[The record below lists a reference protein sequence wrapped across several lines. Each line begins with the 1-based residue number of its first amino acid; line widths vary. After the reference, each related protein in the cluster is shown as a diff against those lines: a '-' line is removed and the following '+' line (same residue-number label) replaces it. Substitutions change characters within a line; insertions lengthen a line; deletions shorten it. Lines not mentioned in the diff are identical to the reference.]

1 MTTAFPSPLDQKQK
15 PVGAVMVVGG
25 GIAGMQASLD
35 LADAGFKVYLVEKEP
50 AIGGHM
56 AALDK
61 TFPTN
66 DCAMCTISPRLVATS
81 GHRNIT
87 VMTDTELLKLD
98 GEAGHFTAAVN
109 HKPRYIDTTKC
120 TACGDCA
127 LVCPIT
133 LTDIFNGGL
142 SQRKAAYKLYP
153 QAVPNAFAIE
163 KKGIAPCRDACP
175 AGQRAQGYIAMIR
188 EGRYAEALR
197 VIKEDN
203 PFPGICG
210 RICNHRCETACNRNL
225 VDEPIS
231 IAALKRFVTDTV
243 YAEPYVAPQPAAR
256 KFDERVA
263 IIGSG
268 PCGLTAAK
276 DLVQA
281 GYGVTV
287 FEALPVAGGMLR
299 VGVPEYRLP
308 TWIINREIQEILDLG
323 VELRLNTSVDNLD
336 NVFAQG
342 FSSVLIAVGA
352 HEGKKLPIPGAN
364 HPDVLVNTIFLRDVR
379 MNNGPDLK
387 DRHVLVLGGGNVAMD
402 CARTALRLG
411 AKKVDMAFLESR
423 ETMPANED
431 EIHEAEEERITFFP
445 SRSFTQILSEN
456 GHIRGVEAVDV
467 SFMKFEADGTLTLET
482 VPKSEH
488 RLDCDMV
495 IFAIGQRAGLAF
507 IPEDGSVGITRQRTI
522 AVNPNTFATSRAGV
536 FAAGDATTGTAFV
549 IDAVEAGHRSA
560 ENIHK
565 YLRGENLELRHYPD
579 LPVVKMNPT
588 EVAEQIRRGEIRVQ
602 PRVKM
607 PALNPEARTHSF
619 EEVNRGFTEE
629 EARAEASRCLQ
640 CGVCSECL
648 ACYYKCGAGAIYHD
662 QTARMEQI
670 EVGALI
676 LASGFELYDARLSG
690 EYGLGRYP
698 NVVTS
703 QQYERILSP
712 SGPYAGHLKRPSDGK
727 EPKRIAWVQ
736 CVGSR
741 REDRNWCSAV
751 CCMYATKQ
759 TIITQE
765 HAPGTDCT
773 VFYIDFRAYGKGFD
787 AYYER
792 AKSAG
797 VRYIRVM
804 PSTIRQDAATGN
816 LEIQYA
822 LPDGR
827 LITETFDMVVLSV
840 GLQAPTGMRHLAE
853 ELTVDLNANGF
864 CKTSNLSPVNTSRAG
879 VYVCGPFAEPKDIP
893 ETVMSGSAAAAHA
906 MTLLAEGRHTLVAPK
921 VYPPE
926 IDVTGQEP
934 RVGVFVCHCG
944 TNIAGVVD
952 VAAVT
957 QYARDLPNV
966 VVADHS
972 LFTCS
977 SDSQARIKEAIKE
990 YKLNRVV
997 VASCTP
1003 RTHEPLFQNA
1013 IREAGLNFY
1022 LFELANIRDQCSWV
1036 HREQPAAATEKAKDL
1051 VRMAVAKVRMVEP
1064 LQRKSLEFNH
1074 DALVIGGG
1082 LAGMTAATELAEQG
1096 FDVSLVEREGEL
1108 GGNMRHLHFLLSHA
1122 EPQALLRKLV
1132 LKTRFYPNIHV
1143 FLNSEIATFEGSVGK
1158 FKTTIRTRTSAP
1170 PFPALRDTSQL
1181 PKAEAEKISE
1191 TMIHH
1196 GVVIVATGAKP
1207 YQPTEY
1213 LYGQDERV
1221 VTQLELED
1229 SLANRQSE
1237 FVYLKSVVMIQC
1249 VGSRTAERPYCSRLC
1264 CGQAV
1269 KNAMAIKKISPQTE
1283 VYILYRDMR
1292 TYGLMEAS
1300 FGKARA
1306 LGITFLRFDAERPPQ
1321 MQRQGQRQG
1330 TSESG
1335 GALQVIVHD
1344 EMLDADVALE
1354 ADRVVLSVA
1363 VVPREDAGELAQL
1376 LKIPRMAD
1384 GFFQEAHLKLRPV
1397 DFATDGIFLC
1407 GMAHY
1412 PKKALV
1418 ESVTQA
1424 LAAAGRAATVLSNR
1438 TIEIEPIISHVDEEK
1453 CDGCAYCVDPCPF
1466 KAIRLVEYQ
1475 NEAGQTKKRVVV
1487 DETVCKGCGTCQAT
1501 CPKGAIFVWHFKL
1514 DYLRAMT
1521 MAALGK

>member
-1 MTTAFPSPLDQKQK
+1 MNNHFPSPLSKNNK
-15 PVGAVMVVGG
+15 PTGAVMVIGG

-35 LADAGFKVYLVEKEP
+35 LADSGFKVYLVEKQP

-66 DCAMCTISPRLVATS
+66 DCAMCTISPRLIATA
-81 GHRNIT
+81 GHRNIS
-87 VMTDTELLKLD
+87 VLTDTELLKLD
-98 GEAGHFTAAVN
+98 GEAGHFSATVRRN
-109 HKPRYIDTTKC
+109 PRYIDTSKC

-127 LVCPIT
+127 IVCPIV
-133 LTDIFNGGL
+133 LTDNFNGDL
-142 SQRKAAYKLYP
+142 NQRKAAYKLYP

-231 IAALKRFVTDTV
+231 IAALKRFVTDKV
-243 YAEPYVAPQPAAR
+243 YAEAYVAPPPAAR

-263 IIGSG
+263 VIGSG

-276 DLVQA
+276 DLVVA
-281 GYGVTV
+281 GYDVTV

-299 VGVPEYRLP
+299 VGIPEYRLP

-323 VELRLNTSVDNLD
+323 VELRLNTPVNNLD
-336 NVFAQG
+336 DVFAQG
-342 FSSVLIAVGA
+342 FNSVLIAVGA
-352 HEGKKLPIPGAN
+352 HEGKKLPIPGAD

-379 MNNGPDLK
+379 MGNGPDLK

-411 AKKVDMAFLESR
+411 AKRVDMAFLESR
-423 ETMPANED
+423 ETMPSRTD
-431 EIHEAEEERITFFP
+431 EIAEAEEEGIALYP
-445 SRSFTQILSEN
+445 SRSFTRIFSEN
-456 GHIRGVEAVDV
+456 GRISGVEAVNV
-467 SFMKFEADGTLTLET
+467 SFMQFESDGALTLET
-482 VPKSEH
+482 VPNSEH
-488 RLDCDMV
+488 NLDCDMV

-507 IPEDGSVGITRQRTI
+507 IPEDGGVGITRQRTI
-522 AVNPNTFATSRAGV
+522 AVNPNTFATSREGV

-549 IDAVEAGHRSA
+549 IDAVVSGHKSA

-565 YLRGENLELRHYPD
+565 YLRGENLELRSHAD

-588 EVAEQIRRGEIRVQ
+588 EVAEQIRRGEIRIQ
-602 PRVKM
+602 PRVRM
-607 PALNPEARTHSF
+607 EALNPDSRTHSF
-619 EEVNRGFTEE
+619 EEVNRGYTEA

-648 ACYYKCGAGAIYHD
+648 ACYYKCGAGAIDHN
-662 QTARMEQI
+662 QVARSEQI
-670 EVGALI
+670 EVGAVI
-676 LASGFELYDARLSG
+676 LASGFELYDAHLSG
-690 EYGLGRYP
+690 EYGFGRYP

-712 SGPYAGHLKRPSDGK
+712 TGPYNGHLKRPSDGA
-727 EPKRIAWVQ
+727 EPKRIAWIQ

-741 REDRNWCSAV
+741 RADRNWCSAV

-759 TIITQE
+759 TIITKE
-765 HAPGTDCT
+765 HAPDTDST

-792 AKSAG
+792 AKASG
-797 VRYIRVM
+797 TRYLRVM
-804 PSTIRQDAATGN
+804 PSRIKEDPATGN

-827 LITETFDMVVLSV
+827 LITETFDLVVLSV
-840 GLQAPTGMRHLAE
+840 GLQAPKGMGHLAA
-853 ELTVDLNANGF
+853 ELNVGLTADGF
-864 CKTSNLSPVNTSRAG
+864 CKTTNLSPLNTTRDG
-879 VYVCGPFAEPKDIP
+879 IYVCGPFAEPKDIP
-893 ETVMSGSAAAAHA
+893 ETVMSASAAAARV

-944 TNIAGVVD
+944 TNIAGVID
-952 VAAVT
+952 VASVT
-957 QYARDLPNV
+957 EYARSLPNV
-966 VVADHS
+966 VVADHN
-972 LFTCS
+972 LFACS
-977 SDSQARIKEAIKE
+977 TDSQAKIQAAIKE
-990 YKLNRVV
+990 YNLNRVV

-1036 HREQPAAATEKAKDL
+1036 HRDQPEAATRKAKDL
-1051 VRMAVAKVRMVEP
+1051 VRMAVTKVRMVEP

-1082 LAGMTAATELAEQG
+1082 VAGMTAANELADQG
-1096 FDVSLVEREGEL
+1096 FKVSIVEREGEL

-1122 EPQALLRKLV
+1122 EPQALLNKMV
-1132 LKTRFYPNIHV
+1132 EKTINHPNIHT
-1143 FLNSEIATFEGSVGK
+1143 FLNAEIASFAGSLGK
-1158 FKTTIRTRTSAP
+1158 FKTTLKSTTEQNDIV
-1170 PFPALRDTSQL
+1170 
-1181 PKAEAEKISE
+1181 IN
-1191 TMIHH
+1191 H
-1196 GVVIVATGAKP
+1196 GVVIVATGAQP

-1213 LYGQDERV
+1213 LYGQDKRIL
-1221 VTQLELED
+1221 TQLELEEQ
-1229 SLANRQSE
+1229 LANRQPFDPSTGSGRRFAQGRSE
-1237 FVYLKSVVMIQC
+1237 IENLKSIVMIQC

-1269 KNAMAIKKISPQTE
+1269 KNAMEIKKISPQTE

-1292 TYGLMEAS
+1292 TYGLMEPYYRQ
-1300 FGKARA
+1300 ARA
-1306 LGITFLRFDAERPPQ
+1306 AGVTFLRFDAERPPEV
-1321 MQRQGQRQG
+1321 RAG
-1330 TSESG
+1330 E
-1335 GALQVIVHD
+1335 ALQVIVHD
-1344 EMLDADVALE
+1344 EMLDADIALE

-1363 VVPREDAGELAQL
+1363 VVPRDDADELAKL
-1376 LKIPRMAD
+1376 LKVPRTAD

-1397 DFATDGIFLC
+1397 DFASDGIYLC

-1412 PKKALV
+1412 PKKALT
-1418 ESVTQA
+1418 ETVTQA

-1438 TIEIEPIISHVDEEK
+1438 TIEIEPIISHVNEDK

-1466 KAIRLVEYQ
+1466 KAITLVEYQ

-1487 DETVCKGCGTCQAT
+1487 DETLCKGCGTCQAT
-1501 CPKGAIFVWHFKL
+1501 CPKNAIFVWHFKL